1 MQGIRIMHTVMIVV
15 TIILALTELVMVIL
29 YANRKVEKKYLNI
42 ALVAM
47 TVSIWIE
54 ILLTFYI
61 TRS

>member
-15 TIILALTELVMVIL
+15 TIILALIELVMVIL
-29 YANRKVEKKYLNI
+29 YANRKIEKKYLNI